1 MTNEEWNVQV
11 GKDVGDHFT
20 QRKLEPNQPVD
31 PAEKIILGIMC
42 QLREKETLLDYN
54 RLITKS
60 YEKKGNRGSNISQLE
75 KQPQQLIPPFKVL

>member
-11 GKDVGDHFT
+11 GKEVGDHFT
-20 QRKLEPNQPVD
+20 PRKPEPNQPVD

-60 YEKKGNRGSNISQLE
+60 YEKKGNHGSKFPSSKNN
-75 KQPQQLIPPFKVL
+75 PNN

>member
-11 GKDVGDHFT
+11 GKEVGDHFT
-20 QRKLEPNQPVD
+20 PRKPEPNQPVD
-31 PAEKIILGIMC
+31 PAEKFILGIMC